1 MGFRLQLYHK
11 TGTEIGWM
19 TATRTD
25 QLTFTPDRIHR
36 TDTEGPEAYLR
47 GVASVIEWNGAA
59 STEISEG

>member
-1 MGFRLQLYHK
+1 MGFRLQLYDE
-11 TGTEIGWM
+11 TGAEIGCM

-36 TDTEGPEAYLR
+36 TDTDGPEAYLR

-59 STEISEG
+59 STETYET